1 MTTILIVKSVSNSAN
16 AVRKD
21 ALVMNNIF
29 EHIGHDGYIHYSSH
43 NVGGRIQLGVGTIA
57 GDAVGRLDTMRAT
70 IDVVVPNGKRILGP
84 RGGFKGFTDLTLA
97 GVVIDPIVH
106 RDKIGGTFYCRDCGG
121 IELSFP
127 KPMRLSKNE

>member
-1 MTTILIVKSVSNSAN
+1 
-16 AVRKD
+16 
-21 ALVMNNIF
+21 MNTYNVF
-29 EHIGHDGYIHYSSH
+29 DHIGHNGYLKQYPSGM
-43 NVGGRIQLGVGTIA
+43 NMGGVIKLGTGTIV
-57 GDAVGRLDTMRAT
+57 GDGRNTGITRAVVD
-70 IDVVVPNGKRILGP
+70 IVIPNGKRILGP
-84 RGGFKGFTDLTLA
+84 RGGIKDYTDLTLA